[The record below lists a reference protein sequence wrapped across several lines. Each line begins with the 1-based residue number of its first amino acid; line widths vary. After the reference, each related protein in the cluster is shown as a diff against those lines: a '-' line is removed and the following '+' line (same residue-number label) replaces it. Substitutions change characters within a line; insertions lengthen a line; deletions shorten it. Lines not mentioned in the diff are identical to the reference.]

1 MVRERGVGTIM
12 ARGLAEIA
20 KLRERFLGAVYDHR
34 DQHEYTY
41 RPDVERATGLDYEGN
56 PENRADFETIAG
68 ALVRVGY
75 INVEMDEY
83 NAFRSTPAGEAWI
96 RYSRGRQGP

>member
-1 MVRERGVGTIM
+1 M

-20 KLRERFLGAVYDHR
+20 RLRERFLEAVYDHR
-34 DQHEYTY
+34 DQHGYTY
-41 RPDVERATGLDYEGN
+41 RPDIEREMHLDYAGN
-56 PENRADFETIAG
+56 PEDRADFETIAE

-83 NAFRSTPAGEAWI
+83 NAFRSTPAGEAWL

>member
-1 MVRERGVGTIM
+1 M

-20 KLRERFLGAVYDHR
+20 KLRERFLEAVYDHK
-34 DQHEYTY
+34 DQHGYTY
-41 RPDVERATGLDYEGN
+41 RLDIERETGLDYAGN
-56 PENRADFETIAG
+56 PEDRADFETIAG

>member
-1 MVRERGVGTIM
+1 M

-20 KLRERFLGAVYDHR
+20 KLREQFLEAVYDHR
-34 DQHEYTY
+34 DQHGYTY
-41 RPDVERATGLDYEGN
+41 RPDIERETGLDYEGN
-56 PENRADFETIAG
+56 PEDRADFETIAG

-96 RYSRGRQGP
+96 RYTRRGQGP